1 MIFAMSFLHNTD
13 CMIISKASSTP
24 VTEELDCVLMRIERG
39 KGYVTF
45 SICSKSRGTGSIL
58 GLVGPFVLMF
68 VVFYFLLIRPQ
79 QKKTKARNGMLKA
92 LKKGDKVVTIGGLH
106 GTIME
111 ISDDIVVLRVNDV
124 TRLTF
129 DRGSIS
135 HAVALETEGKE

>member
-1 MIFAMSFLHNTD
+1 MFQFAAANS
-13 CMIISKASSTP
+13 
-24 VTEELDCVLMRIERG
+24 G
-39 KGYVTF
+39 
-45 SICSKSRGTGSIL
+45 GTGSIL

-79 QKKTKARNGMLKA
+79 QKKTKTRNSMLKA

-111 ISDDIVVLRVNDV
+111 ISDDICVLRVNDV
-124 TRLTF
+124 TKLTF

-135 HAVALETEGKE
+135 HAVVQEAAKE

>member
-1 MIFAMSFLHNTD
+1 MFQFAAAN
-13 CMIISKASSTP
+13 
-24 VTEELDCVLMRIERG
+24 G
-39 KGYVTF
+39 G
-45 SICSKSRGTGSIL
+45 GGSIL

-79 QKKTKARNGMLKA
+79 QKKTKTRNSMLKA

-106 GTIME
+106 GTITE

-124 TRLTF
+124 TKLTF

-135 HAVALETEGKE
+135 HAVTIVEGKE